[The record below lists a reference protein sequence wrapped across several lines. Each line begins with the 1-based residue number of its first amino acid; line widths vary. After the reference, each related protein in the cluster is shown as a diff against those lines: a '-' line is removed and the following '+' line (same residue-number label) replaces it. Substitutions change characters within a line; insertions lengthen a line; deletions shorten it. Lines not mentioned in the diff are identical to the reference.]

1 MKPNYF
7 VFFFNQIVKQRDDLK
22 IIIMSATLDAGK
34 FQHYFNDAP
43 LLVSSFIIIMFIY
56 TVQ

>member
-43 LLVSSFIIIMFIY
+43 LLVSSLIIIMFIY